1 MADRFP
7 QERNRRQAVVLADQV
22 PTPGLVGPW
31 SPMPTTVEEALNQL
45 VVATAPVVLAVLGPD
60 VTGGGFGAASWAP
73 GNWIGTNSVASFAAL
88 ASPDLVGGYVA
99 QTNEVIEQITVS
111 AATGPSAASTLWIWV
126 RPAGGVFADV
136 LHAIPIGLGAKE
148 TYHTTPLALSQ
159 GDAVAFYLDIADP
172 IWSVF
177 GGAITITGLRRPS

>member
-1 MADRFP
+1 MDRYP
-7 QERNRRQAVVLADQV
+7 QERNPKAPTAAQV

-31 SPMPTTVEEALNQL
+31 SPVPTNVADALNQL
-45 VVATAPVVLAVLGPD
+45 VVQTSPVVLAQLGPD

-73 GNWIGTNSVASFAAL
+73 GNWIGTNSVGSFAAIT
-88 ASPDLVGGYVA
+88 SPELVGGYVA

-177 GGAITITGLRRPS
+177 GGAITVTGLRRPS